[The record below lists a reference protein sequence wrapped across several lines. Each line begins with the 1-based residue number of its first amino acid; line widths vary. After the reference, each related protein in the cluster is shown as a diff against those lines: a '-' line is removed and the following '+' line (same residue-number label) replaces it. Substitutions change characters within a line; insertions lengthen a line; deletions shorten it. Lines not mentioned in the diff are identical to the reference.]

1 MLSVRR
7 LRLREVVFPHL
18 LNKSGGPS
26 DSEDP
31 SEIRTVE
38 VRNKFYVSDAARRR
52 IRFRANQTSSC
63 VEVWGWVECAFQ
75 TALGVSSRSPIC
87 HIRRWPWPCKIKKTV
102 PQTPTVLGL
111 GFSLTALTPR
121 HRLAPPTNVD
131 NGPKTST
138 TERARQRFLD
148 VERGHRRYESCEER
162 IDCHSGQSCFRRSQ

>member
-18 LNKSGGPS
+18 LNKSGGP
-26 DSEDP
+26 SEDP

-75 TALGVSSRSPIC
+75 TALGVIIPESHLSHQTLALAVQDQKDRPTDADCIRPRVLPHSPHAAPSPCTSYERRQWTQNLNYRESATAVSRC
-87 HIRRWPWPCKIKKTV
+87 
-102 PQTPTVLGL
+102 
-111 GFSLTALTPR
+111 
-121 HRLAPPTNVD
+121 
-131 NGPKTST
+131 
-138 TERARQRFLD
+138 
-148 VERGHRRYESCEER
+148 
-162 IDCHSGQSCFRRSQ
+162 